1 MGSRG
6 DAFTDLFTDNTD
18 NTDSVHCQIYF
29 TSKLAIFKIFIIH
42 EYMFVIRNNE
52 FVTNVF
58 DIHVF
63 KNL

>member
-6 DAFTDLFTDNTD
+6 DAFTDLFTD